1 MFYDHPPIVV
11 RTSIV
16 EINRSLVMSLRIES
30 VE

>member
-1 MFYDHPPIVV
+1 MFYDHTPIVV

-16 EINRSLVMSLRIES
+16 EISRSLVMSFRIEF